1 PRSRAP
7 PRAAQ
12 LEQAVVRLSLFAN
25 PSRDRGDCRSA
36 ASDRSRRGGDQSPRF
51 QASAR
56 ASSRRC
62 RPHRGRARGDRAP
75 GVPTRKRRRRAA
87 GGGLSVRV
95 ARPRGLRDRKLEPDL
110 QERTSNRR
118 VVLSL
123 DEGTT
128 GATSVA
134 VAMDGNV
141 VGKGYREITQHFP
154 QPGWVEHDAD
164 EIWGAVQDSARQ
176 ALAAAGAAPSDVAAI
191 GITNQRETLVVWDR
205 RALKALTHAI
215 VWQDRRTAADCVRLR
230 DAGHEDRVRAVTGLV
245 IDPYFT
251 ATKLARVN
259 RHVPDAKD
267 AAVGTVDSWLVARLS
282 AGRDHVT
289 DASNASRTLLFDL
302 GRGEWSQETAD
313 LFGVSLANLPEVRDS
328 SGPISTS
335 VREAFGGVGAPIT
348 GIAGDQQAALFGQAC
363 TTIGMAKNTYG
374 TGSFVLA
381 QTGAD
386 RVASKSGMLT
396 TVAWRR
402 SGRLSYALEGAIFV
416 TGAALQWLRDGLG
429 IIGSAAEAGPI
440 ASSVEDSGGVFMVP
454 AFVGLGA
461 PHWDAYARGTI
472 VGLTRGSGRAQLV
485 RAAVE
490 SMAYQTRDV
499 VEAMEKDTGR
509 PLRELRVDG
518 GAAVMDVLCQFQAD
532 LLGIPVKRPRQTET
546 TALGAAFLARLCAR
560 LWSEGDLAGLWK
572 LDREFEPRMSR
583 DQADAMQAQWRRAVE
598 RSRLW
603 ELPGKGLPDNQ

>member
-1 PRSRAP
+1 MA
-7 PRAAQ
+7 
-12 LEQAVVRLSLFAN
+12 E
-25 PSRDRGDCRSA
+25 RG
-36 ASDRSRRGGDQSPRF
+36 
-51 QASAR
+51 
-56 ASSRRC
+56 
-62 RPHRGRARGDRAP
+62 
-75 GVPTRKRRRRAA
+75 
-87 GGGLSVRV
+87 
-95 ARPRGLRDRKLEPDL
+95 
-110 QERTSNRR
+110 

-128 GATSVA
+128 GATA
-134 VAMDGNV
+134 VV
-141 VGKGYREITQHFP
+141 VGLDGEIRAKGYREITQHYP
-154 QPGWVEHDAD
+154 QPGWVEHDPL
-164 EIWGAVQDSARQ
+164 EIWSAVQLSAQ
-176 ALAAAGAAPSDVAAI
+176 EALHAAGVGPGDVRAV

-205 RALKALTHAI
+205 RTLEPLAPAI
-215 VWQDRRTAADCVRLR
+215 VWQDRRTAPACDRLR
-230 DAGHEDRVRAVTGLV
+230 EAGHEERVREVTGLV

-251 ATKLARVN
+251 ATKLAWVLE
-259 RHVPDAKD
+259 HVDGAAH

-282 AGRDHVT
+282 AGGDHVT
-289 DASNASRTLLFDL
+289 DASNASRTLLFDI
-302 GRGEWSQETAD
+302 GRGEWSQEMAE
-313 LFGVSLANLPEVRDS
+313 LFGVSLKNLPIVVDS
-328 SGPISTS
+328 AGEISVVDPDS
-335 VREAFGGVGAPIT
+335 FGGMAAPIT

-363 TTIGMAKNTYG
+363 ITAGMAKNTYG
-374 TGSFVLA
+374 TGSFVLM

-386 RVASKSGMLT
+386 RVKSESGMLT

-440 ASSVEDSGGVFMVP
+440 ASSVPDSGGVFMVP

-499 VEAMEKDTGR
+499 VEAMEKDLGS

-532 LLGIPVKRPRQTET
+532 LLGIPVRRPRHTET
-546 TALGAAFLARLCAR
+546 TALGAAFLAGLGAGV
-560 LWSEGDLAGLWK
+560 WNDGDLKDLWK
-572 LDREFEPRMSR
+572 VDREFEPAMSR
-583 DQADAMQAQWRRAVE
+583 DEADSLQSRWRDAVR
-598 RSRLW
+598 RSRDW
-603 ELPGKGLPDNQ
+603 ARPDNQ